1 MAGSIREA
9 EARKGWLFATR
20 IKALKGE
27 SQGGFGLKHGHSN
40 VTLAIAKGAK
50 RVRDPAGAGGRGR
63 ETSAPVVRNGS
74 KPGDM
79 VILP

>member
-1 MAGSIREA
+1 MVKSIREA

-27 SQGGFGLKHGHSN
+27 SQGGFGLKHDHSN

-50 RVRDPAGAGGRGR
+50 RVRNPAGAGGWSLVTLVSLRKR
-63 ETSAPVVRNGS
+63 CKNRVL
-74 KPGDM
+74 K
-79 VILP
+79 